1 MWVGYE
7 EFCRS
12 RLGRGSAWVDNTL
25 RDLQNSSYP
34 MKAELNNCFII
45 IQNISY
51 FLKEKLSSLFFA
63 WAPKI
68 TQPDPQ
74 VFSVKGSIICSGLHF
89 RYHFDVIGSIICS
102 RLHFWL
108 HWFNVTKTFQI
119 WSTAAGHGE
128 LHCMHVV
135 LTDYQSLGNILN
147 EW

>member
-89 RYHFDVIGSIICS
+89 RYHFDVSAAGCTFDFIGSMSQKLSKFGQQQLVMVNYIVCM
-102 RLHFWL
+102 
-108 HWFNVTKTFQI
+108 WF
-119 WSTAAGHGE
+119 
-128 LHCMHVV
+128 
-135 LTDYQSLGNILN
+135 
-147 EW
+147 